1 MQFAFITGQNHLAE
15 NFYSNVKKA
24 FDVMDAWE
32 FNGKHLVYV
41 PQSGNWADEYVQHGY
56 ILYDQL
62 LRIWALELAGKYYS
76 HTQWL
81 DKASAIRET
90 LVTNFWNSGIDPT
103 KLYSPNLI
111 HQLQKAPTQ
120 YWLMGFNPARVYA
133 QFDLA
138 ANALS
143 ILIGLG
149 NDTQSRAVTDYIL
162 QQLAQKKFLLP
173 SFSPV
178 IEKHDFMMQEL
189 SDNYAY
195 HFRNMPHEFHNG
207 GLWPVWNGWLGA
219 AMYSI
224 GEQSIG
230 DTLLRYMQEANKM
243 NTSEKEWGF
252 YENFHGITH
261 APIGVPY
268 CTWSASGIIIAEN
281 YRQGKRFYSN
291 N

>member
-1 MQFAFITGQNHLAE
+1 
-15 NFYSNVKKA
+15 
-24 FDVMDAWE
+24 
-32 FNGKHLVYV
+32 
-41 PQSGNWADEYVQHGY
+41 
-56 ILYDQL
+56 
-62 LRIWALELAGKYYS
+62 
-76 HTQWL
+76 
-81 DKASAIRET
+81 
-90 LVTNFWNSGIDPT
+90 
-103 KLYSPNLI
+103 
-111 HQLQKAPTQ
+111 
-120 YWLMGFNPARVYA
+120 
-133 QFDLA
+133 
-138 ANALS
+138 
-143 ILIGLG
+143 
-149 NDTQSRAVTDYIL
+149 
-162 QQLAQKKFLLP
+162 
-173 SFSPV
+173 
-178 IEKHDFMMQEL
+178 
-189 SDNYAY
+189 
-195 HFRNMPHEFHNG
+195 MPHEFHNG